1 MRDEGRKKQTDTDA
15 DWKAADGDVVAVADA
30 PRDLG
35 ERTREFSLRMIDLC
49 GKLPATVAAR
59 TIGRQVLRSGTSVG
73 AHWREARRS
82 RSDAEFIS
90 KVECGI
96 QELDETTYWL
106 ELLRD
111 SGSAKPEHVNILLSE
126 AGELMSILVTCVRKV
141 KDRRAN
147 S

>member
-1 MRDEGRKKQTDTDA
+1 MRA
-15 DWKAADGDVVAVADA
+15 NAAV
-30 PRDLG
+30 RDLG
-35 ERTREFSLRMIDLC
+35 ERTRAFALDVIRLC
-49 GKLPATVAAR
+49 NRLPRTLSAR
-59 TIGRQVLRSGTSVG
+59 TIGRQVIRSGTSVG

-82 RSDAEFIS
+82 RSDAEFVS

-111 SGSAKPEHVNILLSE
+111 SGSVKSELVDGLLQE
-126 AGELMSILVTCVRKV
+126 ADELMSILVTCVRKV
-141 KDRRAN
+141 KQRSRSSGPA